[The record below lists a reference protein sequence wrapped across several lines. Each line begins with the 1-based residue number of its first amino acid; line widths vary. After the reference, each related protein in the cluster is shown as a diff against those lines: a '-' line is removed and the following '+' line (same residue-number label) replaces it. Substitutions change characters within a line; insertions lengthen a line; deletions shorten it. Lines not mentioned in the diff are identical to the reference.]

1 MTQYHHV
8 DESGDPGLS
17 SKKKG
22 STYFVFAMVQ
32 LPSRDGISQ
41 FADLRRELHL
51 PVGFEFHYKKM
62 SARQKTC
69 FFDAISKLPYRARA
83 IYLDKDSCS
92 VPIRSLNGLDLT
104 VEMITRLVLRA
115 SPLDIAEDILV
126 LDAAPPLMRKKLRIR
141 LTEECQRI
149 DRVRPFKK
157 IVSAASS
164 SEEGLQL
171 ADMLAGAIRQHI
183 MHENNIYFA
192 TFENRVVDLYQLC

>member
-17 SKKKG
+17 PHKKG
-22 STYFVFAMVQ
+22 STYFVIAMVQ
-32 LPSRDGISQ
+32 LPSRDEIIQ
-41 FADLRRELHL
+41 FTELRRDLHL
-51 PVGFEFHYKKM
+51 PVDFEFHYKKM

-69 FFDAISKLPYRARA
+69 FFEAISKLPYRVRA
-83 IYLDKDSCS
+83 IYLDKDSFS
-92 VPIRSLNGLDLT
+92 APIQLHSGLDLT

-126 LDAAPPLMRKKLRIR
+126 LDAAPPLMRKKLRVR
-141 LTEECQRI
+141 LTEECQQMQRI
-149 DRVRPFKK
+149 RPFKK

-171 ADMLAGAIRQHI
+171 ADMLAGAIRQHVL
-183 MHENNIYFA
+183 HENDGYYA
-192 TFENRVVDLYQLC
+192 TFENRIVDLYQLR

>member
-1 MTQYHHV
+1 LTQYHHI

-22 STYFVFAMVQ
+22 STYFVIAMVQ
-32 LPSRDGISQ
+32 LPSRNAIIQ

-51 PVGFEFHYKKM
+51 PVDFEFHYKKM
-62 SARQKTC
+62 SARQKAC
-69 FFDAISKLPYRARA
+69 FFEAISKLPYRARS

-104 VEMITRLVLRA
+104 VELITQLVLRA

-126 LDAAPPLMRKKLRIR
+126 LDAAPPLLRKKLRVR
-141 LTEECQRI
+141 LTEECQRTQRI
-149 DRVRPFKK
+149 RPFKK

-183 MHENNIYFA
+183 LRENDVYYA
-192 TFENRVVDLYQLC
+192 TFENRVVDLYWLR